1 MEYRRIALLDKTG
14 KVDFELLEQI
24 AKAIQIQLQRDVS
37 PKWDVS
43 GEIKAF
49 RTFAEI
55 PAGFWTVSILEE
67 TENKFNGT
75 HWYDSTTNIP
85 YAQAR
90 LTDWVTQEY
99 SQNHL
104 TKVISEEI
112 IEMCIDPYGQR
123 IVRGKDFED
132 SNKEVEFLV
141 ELADPIANPSIGY
154 FINDIFVTNFIYPS
168 YFNVTHIQGTKYDH
182 LGLLKK
188 PLDLFDRSYQIF
200 RRAGQWFKA
209 FMVQGK
215 IVVRKSSEGVP
226 LENEES
232 KKVLQIIIGV
242 LMVGFLLVFARR
254 IIKRFGSKNIKRR
267 LYK

>member
-1 MEYRRIALLDKTG
+1 MEYRKIALLDKTG
-14 KVDFELLEQI
+14 KISYELLEQI

-43 GEIKAF
+43 GEVRAF
-49 RTFAEI
+49 RTFGEI

-99 SQNHL
+99 TQNHL
-104 TKVISEEI
+104 TKVLSEEI

-132 SNKEVEFLV
+132 NTQEVEFLV

-154 FINDIFVTNFIYPS
+154 YINDIFVTNFIYPS
-168 YFNVTHIQGTKYDH
+168 YFDVTHVAGTKYDH

-226 LENEES
+226 LEAFES
-232 KKVLQIIIGV
+232 KKLLQ
-242 LMVGFLLVFARR
+242 FLAFILSLFLVVFLIFRLLGG
-254 IIKRFGSKNIKRR
+254 KLNSKK
-267 LYK
+267 

>member
-1 MEYRRIALLDKTG
+1 MEYRKIALLDKTG
-14 KVDFELLEQI
+14 KISYELLEQI

-43 GEIKAF
+43 GEVRAF
-49 RTFAEI
+49 RTFGEI

-99 SQNHL
+99 TQNHL
-104 TKVISEEI
+104 TKVLSEEI

-132 SNKEVEFLV
+132 STKEVEFLV

-154 FINDIFVTNFIYPS
+154 FVNDIFVTNFIYPS
-168 YFNVTHIQGTKYDH
+168 YFNVTHVAGTKYDH

-226 LENEES
+226 LEVFES
-232 KKVLQIIIGV
+232 KKLLQ
-242 LMVGFLLVFARR
+242 FLAFILSLFFLAFLTFRFLRR
-254 IIKRFGSKNIKRR
+254 KLNSKK
-267 LYK
+267 

>member
-1 MEYRRIALLDKTG
+1 MEYRKIALLDKTG
-14 KVDFELLEQI
+14 KISYELLEQI

-43 GEIKAF
+43 GEVRAF
-49 RTFAEI
+49 RTFGEI
-55 PAGFWTVSILEE
+55 PAGFWTVTVVEE

-104 TKVISEEI
+104 TKVLSEEI

-132 SNKEVEFLV
+132 STKEVEFLV

-154 FINDIFVTNFIYPS
+154 FVNDIFVTNFIYPS
-168 YFNVTHIQGTKYDH
+168 YFNVTHVDGTKYDN

-226 LENEES
+226 LEVFES
-232 KKVLQIIIGV
+232 KKLLQ
-242 LMVGFLLVFARR
+242 FLAFILSLFFVVFLIFRFLRR
-254 IIKRFGSKNIKRR
+254 KLGSQK
-267 LYK
+267 

>member
-1 MEYRRIALLDKTG
+1 MEYRKIALLDKTG
-14 KVDFELLEQI
+14 KIDFELLEQI

-43 GEIKAF
+43 GEVRAF
-49 RTFAEI
+49 RTFGEI
-55 PAGFWTVSILEE
+55 PAGFWTVTVVEE
-67 TENKFNGT
+67 TANKFNGT

-104 TKVISEEI
+104 TKVLSEEI

-132 SNKEVEFLV
+132 STKEVEFLV

-154 FINDIFVTNFIYPS
+154 YINDIFVTNFIYPS
-168 YFNVTHIQGTKYDH
+168 YFNVTHVDGTKYDH

-232 KKVLQIIIGV
+232 KKVLQIIIGA
-242 LMVGFLLVFARR
+242 LILGFLLFFARKV
-254 IIKRFGSKNIKRR
+254 IKLFGSKNTKRQLSR
-267 LYK
+267 

>member
-1 MEYRRIALLDKTG
+1 MEYRKIALLDKTG
-14 KVDFELLEQI
+14 KISYELLQQI

-43 GEIKAF
+43 GEVRAF
-49 RTFAEI
+49 RTFGEI

-99 SQNHL
+99 TQNHL
-104 TKVISEEI
+104 TKVLSEEI

-132 SNKEVEFLV
+132 NTQEVEFLV

-154 FINDIFVTNFIYPS
+154 YINDIFVTNFIYPS
-168 YFNVTHIQGTKYDH
+168 YFNVTHVAGTKYDH

-226 LENEES
+226 LEAFES
-232 KKVLQIIIGV
+232 KKLLQ
-242 LMVGFLLVFARR
+242 FLAFILSLFLVVFL
-254 IIKRFGSKNIKRR
+254 IFRFLGGKLNSKK
-267 LYK
+267 